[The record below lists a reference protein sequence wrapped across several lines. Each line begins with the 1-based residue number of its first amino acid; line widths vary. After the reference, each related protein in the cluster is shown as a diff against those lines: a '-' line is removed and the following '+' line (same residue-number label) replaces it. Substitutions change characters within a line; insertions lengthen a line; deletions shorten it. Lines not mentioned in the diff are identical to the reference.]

1 MSLFTDQSLLRIADA
16 LETIADAMVSK
27 DITGDTTL
35 VEAICIAG
43 RVKTE
48 DIDNYYAQGEKA

>member
-1 MSLFTDQSLLRIADA
+1 MSTDSDRSLERIAEALEAIADA
-16 LETIADAMVSK
+16 LVSK

-43 RVKTE
+43 RVKPE
-48 DIDNYYAQGEKA
+48 DIDNYYENGKA